1 MSRMELVTSV
11 DEIAAQVARILSS
24 KDFDASDRNRRFL
37 EYVVQET
44 MAGRADRIKAYSIAT
59 TVFCRNEDFD
69 PQQDAI
75 VRIEAGRLRRSLD
88 RYYLTSGRNDT
99 VRISIPVGAY
109 VPVFLRHCAPAAG
122 SATSVGGILSEQGT
136 GNKAVHRPTIHV
148 CGFVPE
154 GAAPGLADLAASVT
168 RRVIAALARFTDL
181 SVVGPD
187 RPEEAADF
195 VLSGAIAAADGKVV
209 AESLLRE
216 TAHGHYIW
224 SDFFECGALSEDCVA
239 QRIAIADRIV
249 VAVGQPSGVL
259 FSYLAQQALNGG
271 STASGSFGSVLQF
284 YSYWWN
290 FDPGQY
296 DRVRQALERTIQRDP
311 HYAEAF
317 ACLSQLYS
325 NAIRFRYAGGAHDD
339 NRLQP
344 AISLARQAVHLSPGS
359 SRGYLALGIAL
370 WLDGQVENA
379 LAALR
384 KSHELNPN
392 DMEVV
397 AELGLRHCLRA
408 DWDKGIPLIE
418 EAYRRHQALPA
429 THRIAL
435 SMWHF
440 HRGRFDQALVEAR
453 NMDMPGVIYP
463 WIMIAVSAHRLGR
476 FKEAR
481 SALDSILALCP
492 NYGDMVAADLQS
504 RNVQPQLASMLIRG
518 LRDAGLDCPSAS
530 PSPIPSHRTQ
540 ARIAMQPRVKEPV
553 PAPQR
558 L

>member
-88 RYYLTSGRNDT
+88 RYYLTSGRNDA

-109 VPVFLRHCAPAAG
+109 VPIFLRHCAPAAG

-187 RPEEAADF
+187 HPEEAVDF
-195 VLSGAIAAADGKVV
+195 VLSGSVAAADGKVV

-224 SDFFECGALSEDCVA
+224 SDCFECGSLSEDRVA

-259 FSYLAQQALNGG
+259 ISYLAQEAPN
-271 STASGSFGSVLQF
+271 SGSAASRSFESVLQF
-284 YSYWWN
+284 HSHWRS

-325 NAIRFRYAGGAHDD
+325 NAIRFNYIGVASDHH
-339 NRLQP
+339 RLQP

-359 SRGYLALGIAL
+359 SRSYLALGIAL
-370 WLDGQVENA
+370 WFDGQVENA

-384 KSHELNPN
+384 KSRELNPN
-392 DMEVV
+392 DMEVI

-408 DWDKGIPLIE
+408 DWDEGVPLIE
-418 EAYRRHQALPA
+418 EAYRRNQALPA
-429 THRIAL
+429 THRIGL
-435 SMWHF
+435 SMWHC
-440 HRGRFDQALVEAR
+440 HLGRFDQALVEAR
-453 NMDMPGVIYP
+453 NMDMPDVIYP
-463 WIMIAVSAHRLGR
+463 WVMIAVSAHRLGR
-476 FKEAR
+476 FREAK
-481 SALDSILALCP
+481 SALGSILALCP
-492 NYGDMVAADLQS
+492 DYGDLVAADLQS
-504 RNVQPQLASMLIRG
+504 RNVHPELALMLIRG
-518 LRDAGLDCPSAS
+518 LRDAGLACPSAS
-530 PSPIPSHRTQ
+530 RRTQ
-540 ARIAMQPRVKEPV
+540 DRIAMQPGVKEPA
-553 PAPQR
+553 PAPQ
-558 L
+558 